1 MTRISKL
8 HIILVLITLMVS
20 VLKGQTGYNPNSA
33 LPSVI
38 PLIPNE
44 YKLDNLRLDKH
55 NVITE
60 IIPYR
65 IVPSDNPLYGC
76 WSELD
81 VIWPDYLSLENRDK
95 LSITIINQ
103 ELHQDIPDYVE
114 IGNKHYYM
122 MKLPLNHWWKD

>member
-20 VLKGQTGYNPNSA
+20 VLKGQTGYNSNSA
-33 LPSVI
+33 L

-44 YKLDNLRLDKH
+44 YKLDNHIGLRP
-55 NVITE
+55 NITPE

-76 WSELD
+76 WSE
-81 VIWPDYLSLENRDK
+81 YGR
-95 LSITIINQ
+95 II
-103 ELHQDIPDYVE
+103 
-114 IGNKHYYM
+114 
-122 MKLPLNHWWKD
+122 

>member
-8 HIILVLITLMVS
+8 HIILVFITLMVS
-20 VLKGQTGYNPNSA
+20 VLKGQPDILQSRLNNNSM
-33 LPSVI
+33 I
-38 PLIPNE
+38 PIQMDKVDYGLSLITP
-44 YKLDNLRLDKH
+44 
-55 NVITE
+55 E

-76 WSELD
+76 WSELE

-103 ELHQDIPDYVE
+103 ELHNDIPDYVE

-122 MKLPLNHWWKD
+122 MKLPMYNELNWWRN